1 MLVEGGIKVQEV
13 GEESPCRHLAR
24 QTVQVVVAVIWQI
37 AHAPFLL
44 PNLYGEDG
52 SLAVAHALVG
62 AVEQFAYHATPFGRG
77 VRTVVDGREHYLV
90 SSTRVDGV
98 HVVDEGFH
106 RLVNACHGAVDGM
119 LLDACIAFQSVE
131 WAVDVVVY
139 LSLVQVFEVVT
150 IEIFQIF
157 HLFYI
162 RGAHEGGEIEVEG
175 RDGLSTVHL
184 VLCALQGDA
193 RQHGG
198 CLDALGGSGRAV
210 SSGEPML

>member
-1 MLVEGGIKVQEV
+1 M
-13 GEESPCRHLAR
+13 
-24 QTVQVVVAVIWQI
+24 
-37 AHAPFLL
+37 
-44 PNLYGEDG
+44 
-52 SLAVAHALVG
+52 
-62 AVEQFAYHATPFGRG
+62 
-77 VRTVVDGREHYLV
+77 
-90 SSTRVDGV
+90 DGV

-106 RLVNACHGAVDGM
+106 RLVNARHGAVDGM

-131 WAVDVVVY
+131 WAFDVVVY
-139 LSLVQVFEVVT
+139 LGLVQVLEVVT

-198 CLDALGGSGRAV
+198 CLDALGWSGRAV
-210 SSGEPML
+210 SSGEPMLQDVIQWVLAAGERLGGVVVFVVYVQQIVCHRLTTLF